1 MAMNDEIRLQPLDR
15 SVAPRMGELANNVRV
30 WQQLR
35 DMFPHPYSLADATT
49 FIEIALE
56 GQFGLVR
63 GIWYGQEFAGTIGLV
78 PQPDVYRRSAEI
90 GYWLGEPYW
99 GKGIATEAIRQIV
112 GIGFA
117 EQPELV
123 RIFAGIFSSN
133 PASMRV
139 LAKNG
144 FQLEGI
150 SPKAIIKNGVL
161 LDEHRYGLL
170 RTQ

>member
-15 SVAPRMGELANNVRV
+15 SVAPQMAELANNIRV

-35 DMFPHPYSLADATT
+35 DVFPHPYSLDDATA
-49 FIEIALE
+49 FIEGALAR
-56 GQFGLVR
+56 QFGLVL
-63 GIWYGQEFAGTIGLV
+63 GIWYGPEFAGTVGLV
-78 PQPDVYRRSAEI
+78 PQPDVYRRTAEI

-99 GKGIATEAIRQIV
+99 GRGIATEAVRQIV
-112 GIGFA
+112 AVGFS

-123 RIFAGIFSSN
+123 RIQAGIFSSN

-144 FQLEGI
+144 FQPEGI
-150 SPKAIIKNGVL
+150 SPNAIFKNGVL

-170 RTQ
+170 RTP